1 MRKFSLISL
10 MLLIVSTSTFAGGL
24 LTNTNQHAAFL
35 RMLSRGATTEID
47 AALSNPAGLAFLPN
61 DGFHMSLSIQSAFQ
75 TRNIDASC
83 EGLGL
88 NKYYE
93 GKASAPV
100 IPSLFAAY
108 KMGDWTISGFF
119 GITGGGGKASFDDGL
134 PMFDAMVIGGLGAQS
149 IPSNAYSLNSYMDGK
164 QFIYSVQLGLT
175 YKITEWLSAFA
186 GGRMNYFTGGYQG
199 ALNASAAI
207 NLPLPTG
214 GTIPAGTELI
224 GIDLDCSQT
233 GWGFTPVIGLD
244 AKWGK
249 LNIGAK
255 YEFMTN
261 LNIEN
266 STKANSLRMIGAAE
280 SELAY
285 YKHGVNTP
293 NDIPSMLSIAASYEF
308 LPVLRASV
316 EYHFFDDKSA
326 GMAGGKQEYLTKGTN
341 EYLAG
346 IEWDVTKHLTL
357 SCGGQI
363 TDYGLS
369 DNYQSDTSF
378 SCDSYTLG
386 FGAKLNLTERAALN
400 VGYMWTTYEDY
411 TKKSQNYNNTGLSGT
426 NIYSRTN
433 KVFGA
438 SINYR
443 F

>member
-1 MRKFSLISL
+1 MS
-10 MLLIVSTSTFAGGL
+10 LIVSISTFAGGL

-47 AALSNPAGLAFLPN
+47 GALSNPAGLAYLPK
-61 DGFHMSLSIQSAFQ
+61 DGFYMALSIQSAFQ
-75 TRNIDASC
+75 TRDIDASC
-83 EGLGL
+83 QGLGL
-88 NKYYE
+88 EKYYE

-108 KMGDWTISGFF
+108 RSGKWTLSGFF

-134 PMFDAMVIGGLGAQS
+134 PMFDAMVIGGLGAEG
-149 IPSNAYSLNSYMDGK
+149 IPSNVYSLNSYMDGK
-164 QFIYSVQLGLT
+164 QYIYSVQLGLG
-175 YKITEWLSAFA
+175 YKAAEWLSVFA
-186 GGRMNYFTGGYQG
+186 GGRMNYFTGGYKG
-199 ALNASAAI
+199 ALKASAAAE
-207 NLPLPTG
+207 LPLPVG

-244 AKWGK
+244 AKLGR

-255 YEFMTN
+255 YEFKTN

-280 SELAY
+280 SELEA

-293 NDIPSMLSIAASYEF
+293 NDIPSLLSVAAAYEF

-316 EYHFFDDKSA
+316 EYHFYDDKHA
-326 GMAGGKQEYLTKGTN
+326 GMAEGKQKFLTKGTN

-346 IEWDVTKHLTL
+346 IEWDVTKQLTV

-369 DNYQSDTSF
+369 DNYQRDTSF

-386 FGAKLNLTERAALN
+386 LGAKVKLNERAILN
-400 VGYMWTTYEDY
+400 VGYMWTTYDDY
-411 TKKSQNYNNTGLSGT
+411 TMSTDNYNGIGLSGT
-426 NIYSRTN
+426 NVYSRTN
-433 KVFGA
+433 KVFGV
-438 SINYR
+438 SLDYR

>member
-1 MRKFSLISL
+1 MISL

-47 AALSNPAGLAFLPN
+47 GALSNPAGLAFLPT

-108 KMGDWTISGFF
+108 KTGDWTLSGFF

-134 PMFDAMVIGGLGAQS
+134 PMFDAMVIGGLGAQK
-149 IPSNAYSLNSYMDGK
+149 IPSNAYSLKSYMDGK
-164 QFIYSVQLGLT
+164 QYIYSVQLGLT
-175 YKITEWLSAFA
+175 YKATDWLSVFA

-199 ALNASAAI
+199 ALNASAAT

-214 GTIPAGTELI
+214 GTITTGTELI

-244 AKWGK
+244 AKLGK

-266 STKANSLRMIGAAE
+266 STKENSLRMIGAAE
-280 SELAY
+280 SELAD

-293 NDIPSMLSIAASYEF
+293 NDIPSMLSVAVAYEF
-308 LPVLRASV
+308 IPVLRASV
-316 EYHFFDDKSA
+316 EYHFFRVGHLPVVEDFLNWVGAFVDWSVRQWA
-326 GMAGGKQEYLTKGTN
+326 HVFEFLII
-341 EYLAG
+341 G
-346 IEWDVTKHLTL
+346 ICV
-357 SCGGQI
+357 SIFYAC
-363 TDYGLS
+363 
-369 DNYQSDTSF
+369 
-378 SCDSYTLG
+378 
-386 FGAKLNLTERAALN
+386 A
-400 VGYMWTTYEDY
+400 
-411 TKKSQNYNNTGLSGT
+411 TKKIWLMPVLALLTCMCISLCDQSVRIFIVGRHFDSFDLVLDALGYVSAIVVVSICRG
-426 NIYSRTN
+426 IYRLVVN
-433 KVFGA
+433 REK
-438 SINYR
+438 
-443 F
+443 